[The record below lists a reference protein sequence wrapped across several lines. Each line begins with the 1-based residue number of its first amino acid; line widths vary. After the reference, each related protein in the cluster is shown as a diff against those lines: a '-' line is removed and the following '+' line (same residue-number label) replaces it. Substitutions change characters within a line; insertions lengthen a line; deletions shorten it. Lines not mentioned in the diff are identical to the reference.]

1 MVKYEWRKREKAF
14 YMAKKKPVILD
25 VPAQRFIS
33 LHGTGD
39 PNGADFKTKLEA
51 LYPAAYGLKAA
62 YRKVAEESAEFEDY
76 VVFPLEGV
84 WSLTTKGQQMD
95 HLDKNEFSYDIMIRV
110 PDFVPEELI
119 QPTLA
124 AVRDKKQLPLIGE
137 IAVQRFEA
145 MQVAQIL
152 HVGAYDDEPGSF
164 AKMDELVASKG
175 LQRISKVHREIYLS
189 DARRVAPERLK
200 TVLRYRVG

>member
-1 MVKYEWRKREKAF
+1 
-14 YMAKKKPVILD
+14 
-25 VPAQRFIS
+25 
-33 LHGTGD
+33 
-39 PNGADFKTKLEA
+39 
-51 LYPAAYGLKAA
+51 
-62 YRKVAEESAEFEDY
+62 
-76 VVFPLEGV
+76 
-84 WSLTTKGQQMD
+84 MD
-95 HLDKNEFSYDIMIRV
+95 HLDKKEFSYDIMIRV

-119 QPTLA
+119 QPMLT

-137 IAVQRFEA
+137 IVVQHFEA

-189 DARRVAPERLK
+189 DARRVATERLK

>member
-1 MVKYEWRKREKAF
+1 MVKYEWRKQEKAF
-14 YMAKKKPVILD
+14 YMAKQTPVILD

-33 LHGTGD
+33 LHGTGN

-62 YRKVAEESAEFEDY
+62 YRKVAGESAEFEDY

-84 WSLTTKGQQMD
+84 WSLMAKGQRMD

-119 QPTLA
+119 QPTIA

-164 AKMDELVASKG
+164 AKMDELVAAKG